1 MEETAP
7 LPPQESMTPHRTID
21 KWIRE
26 NPNKVDLILGLGIWL
41 VFGLIAGVSLGISG
55 NGWALAIL
63 GTVQTL
69 PLIWRRR
76 QPGLAAG
83 IIVLAHLI
91 QVGVTYELLPSQISV
106 PITIYTLAAY
116 GRRWQSFAGLAA
128 GLVGSLLASVRI
140 GAWAS
145 DNSIQGTALNFIG
158 LSLLVLVA
166 WTFGDLARTR
176 RLSLQTLEDRARR
189 LETERE
195 QERALAAA
203 DERSHIAREM
213 HDIVAHSLSVIITQ
227 SDGARYASE
236 HDPQIARET
245 LATIA
250 QTGRSSLREM
260 RRLLGVLRSDEEA
273 STRPLPTLDDIPALL
288 EATRMS
294 GLAIDFRQ
302 SGTARRD
309 LPAGAELTAYRA
321 MQEALTN
328 VLKHAGPEAATT
340 VMLGWENRGLQLTV
354 SDDGRGAGAMD
365 HAASGQG
372 LRGMAERV
380 ALYDGRVEAEPRV
393 GGGFGVS
400 VFIPY
405 TED

>member
-1 MEETAP
+1 
-7 LPPQESMTPHRTID
+7 MTPHRSLD
-21 KWIRE
+21 KWIRQ
-26 NPNKVDLILGLGIWL
+26 NPHKVDLILGLGIWL
-41 VFGLIAGVSLGISG
+41 VFGLLAGIMLGVSG
-55 NGWALAIL
+55 NGWQLAIL

-76 QPGLAAG
+76 HPGLAAG

-91 QVGVTYELLPSQISV
+91 QVAVTDELLPSQIAV
-106 PITIYTLAAY
+106 PITVYSLAAY

-128 GLVGSLLASVRI
+128 GFVGALLASIRVGSWSAGSSPEGAVR
-140 GAWAS
+140 
-145 DNSIQGTALNFIG
+145 NFIG
-158 LSLLVLVA
+158 LGLLVLVA

-176 RLSLQTLEDRARR
+176 RLTLQTLEDRARR
-189 LETERE
+189 LEIERE

-236 HDPQIARET
+236 HDPGIARET
-245 LATIA
+245 LATIS

-273 STRPLPTLDDIPALL
+273 STRPLPALVDVPELLD
-288 EATRMS
+288 ATRMS
-294 GLAIDFRQ
+294 GLAINFAQ
-302 SGTARRD
+302 VGTARRE
-309 LPAGAELTAYRA
+309 LPAGAELTVYRA

-328 VLKHAGPEAATT
+328 VLKHAGPEAAAGVT
-340 VMLGWENRGLQLTV
+340 LRWDNRGLQLLV
-354 SDDGRGAGAMD
+354 SDNGRGAGALGSS
-365 HAASGQG
+365 ASGQG

-380 ALYDGRVEAEPRV
+380 ALYEGDVEAGPTP
-393 GGGFGVS
+393 GGGFRVS

>member
-1 MEETAP
+1 
-7 LPPQESMTPHRTID
+7 MTPHRSLD
-21 KWIRE
+21 RWIRE
-26 NPNKVDLILGLGIWL
+26 NPHKVDLILGLGIWL
-41 VFGLIAGVSLGISG
+41 VFGLLAGIMLGVSG
-55 NGWALAIL
+55 NGWLLAIL

-76 QPGLAAG
+76 HPGLAAG

-91 QVGVTYELLPSQISV
+91 QVAVTDELLPSQIAV
-106 PITIYTLAAY
+106 PITVYSLAAY

-128 GLVGSLLASVRI
+128 GFMGALLASIRV
-140 GAWAS
+140 GAWSAGS
-145 DNSIQGTALNFIG
+145 SPEAAVRNFIG
-158 LSLLVLVA
+158 LGLLVLVA

-176 RLSLQTLEDRARR
+176 RLTLQTLEDRARR
-189 LETERE
+189 LEIERE

-236 HDPQIARET
+236 HDPEIARET
-245 LATIA
+245 LTTIS

-273 STRPLPTLDDIPALL
+273 STRPLPALVDVPELLD
-288 EATRMS
+288 ATRMS
-294 GLAIDFRQ
+294 GLAISFTQ
-302 SGTARRD
+302 EGTARRG
-309 LPAGAELTAYRA
+309 LPAGAELTVYRA

-328 VLKHAGPEAATT
+328 VLKHAGPEAAAGVT
-340 VMLGWENRGLQLTV
+340 LRWDNRGLQLLV
-354 SDDGRGAGAMD
+354 SDYGRGAGALGSS
-365 HAASGQG
+365 ASGQG
-372 LRGMAERV
+372 LRGMAERA
-380 ALYDGRVEAEPRV
+380 ALYEGHVEAGPAP
-393 GGGFGVS
+393 GGGFRVS

>member
-1 MEETAP
+1 
-7 LPPQESMTPHRTID
+7 MTPHRSLD

-26 NPNKVDLILGLGIWL
+26 NPHKVDLILGLGIWL
-41 VFGLIAGVSLGISG
+41 IFGLLAGIMLGISG
-55 NGWALAIL
+55 NGWQLAIL
-63 GTVQTL
+63 GSVQTL

-76 QPGLAAG
+76 HPGLAAG

-91 QVGVTYELLPSQISV
+91 QVAVTDELLPSQIAV
-106 PITIYTLAAY
+106 PITVYSLAAF

-128 GLVGSLLASVRI
+128 GFVGALLASIRV
-140 GAWAS
+140 GAWSAGS
-145 DNSIQGTALNFIG
+145 SPEGAVRNFIG
-158 LSLLVLVA
+158 LGLLILVA

-176 RLSLQTLEDRARR
+176 RLALQTLEDRARR
-189 LETERE
+189 LEIERE

-236 HDPQIARET
+236 HDPEIARET
-245 LATIA
+245 LATIS

-273 STRPLPTLDDIPALL
+273 STRPLPALVDVPELLD
-288 EATRMS
+288 ATRMS
-294 GLAIDFRQ
+294 GLAINFVQ
-302 SGTARRD
+302 EGTARRE
-309 LPAGAELTAYRA
+309 LPAGAELTMYRA

-328 VLKHAGPEAATT
+328 VLKHAGPEAVAR
-340 VMLGWENRGLQLTV
+340 VRLRWDNRGLQLLV
-354 SDDGRGAGAMD
+354 SDNGRGAGALGSSD
-365 HAASGQG
+365 SGQG
-372 LRGMAERV
+372 LRGMGERV
-380 ALYDGRVEAEPRV
+380 ALYEGDVEAGPAP
-393 GGGFGVS
+393 GGGFRVS

>member
-1 MEETAP
+1 
-7 LPPQESMTPHRTID
+7 MTPHRSLD
-21 KWIRE
+21 RWIRE
-26 NPNKVDLILGLGIWL
+26 NPHKVDLILGLGIWL
-41 VFGLIAGVSLGISG
+41 VFGLLAGIMLGVSG
-55 NGWALAIL
+55 NGWQLAIL

-76 QPGLAAG
+76 HPGLAAG

-91 QVGVTYELLPSQISV
+91 QVAVTDELLPSQIAV
-106 PITIYTLAAY
+106 PITVYSLAAY

-128 GLVGSLLASVRI
+128 GFVGALLASIRV
-140 GAWAS
+140 GAWSAGS
-145 DNSIQGTALNFIG
+145 SPEGAVRNFIALG
-158 LSLLVLVA
+158 LLVLVA

-176 RLSLQTLEDRARR
+176 RLTLQTLEDRARR
-189 LETERE
+189 LEIERE

-236 HDPQIARET
+236 HDPEIARET
-245 LATIA
+245 LATIS

-273 STRPLPTLDDIPALL
+273 STRPLPALVDVPELLD
-288 EATRMS
+288 ATRMS
-294 GLAIDFRQ
+294 GLAINFAQ
-302 SGTARRD
+302 EGTARRE
-309 LPAGAELTAYRA
+309 LPAGAELTVYRA

-328 VLKHAGPEAATT
+328 VLKHAGPEAAAG
-340 VMLGWENRGLQLTV
+340 VSLRWDNRGLQLLV
-354 SDDGRGAGAMD
+354 SDNGRGAGALGSS
-365 HAASGQG
+365 ASGQG

-380 ALYDGRVEAEPRV
+380 ALYEGHVEAGPTP
-393 GGGFGVS
+393 GGGFRVS